1 MQPAHDDQSYDILFL
16 GGSVLDSDWGQV
28 EQSLREQLAYAGQR
42 NVRIFNL
49 ASAAHTSRDSWLKY
63 AALSEARFDLVVF
76 YHGVNDSRANNSPP
90 EEFRENYGHFS
101 WYEAVNTLAQYHG
114 QAMFAL
120 PYTLRWLVIRT
131 RQVVMKDRYVPT
143 REPRADWVRY
153 GQESRSAVSF
163 KHNLEAILDLA
174 SQRGDQVLLMT
185 FASYV
190 PADYSL
196 ERFKEKRLNYG
207 LHLSAL
213 EIWGLPQHVLATV
226 AVHNEIVRWLATQ
239 HKQILFVDQAS
250 LMTGSALYFN
260 DPYHFTV
267 LGSIK
272 FVENIVRALLP
283 RPDSNR
289 TRKEKLSLFAATNQF
304 LGKQRSPRGRGHWMP
319 MPEVTEKSVVRYA
332 GGSDSYRGGIPERL
346 DDGRTGF
353 LVPVGTLEHSLS
365 D

>member
-1 MQPAHDDQSYDILFL
+1 MRHNRWRTKLLLLLLSALLIVVVAEAAARLFWYVCYGVPVAHPDRILYAYYPPLRAVDQMRPAHGDQSYDILLL
-16 GGSVLDSDWGQV
+16 GGSVLDNEYGQV

-42 NVRIFNL
+42 SVRIFNL
-49 ASAAHTSRDSWLKY
+49 ARPAHTSRDSWLKY
-63 AALSEARFDLVVF
+63 AALREARFDLVIF

-90 EEFRENYGHFS
+90 EKFREDYGHFS

-120 PYTLRWLVIRT
+120 PYTLRWFVIRT
-131 RQVVMKDRYVPT
+131 RQVLMKDRYIPT
-143 REPRADWVRY
+143 HHPRPDWVRY

-163 KHNLEAILDLA
+163 KANLGAILDLA

-196 ERFKEKRLNYG
+196 ERFNEKRLDYG
-207 LHLSAL
+207 LHLKPL
-213 EIWGLPQHVLATV
+213 EIFGRPEHVLATV
-226 AVHNEIVRWLATQ
+226 AVHNAIVRELATQ
-239 HKQILFVDQAS
+239 HKQLLFVDQAS
-250 LMTGSALYFN
+250 LMAGSPLYFN

-283 RPDSNR
+283 RLATQPD
-289 TRKEKLSLFAATNQF
+289 
-304 LGKQRSPRGRGHWMP
+304 
-319 MPEVTEKSVVRYA
+319 
-332 GGSDSYRGGIPERL
+332 
-346 DDGRTGF
+346 
-353 LVPVGTLEHSLS
+353 
-365 D
+365 